1 MNYHVTNQRSQLYLL
16 PALRRRAGLGA
27 SEGLRTLPDVQRLRW
42 RRYLP
47 QLSGRAAVHASQYYM
62 PVFHGNLE
70 FRGPLPQDPIARR
83 ASILENFFALY
94 NRDDRPNPKTSRSMS
109 VGDVVKL
116 DGQFYLCAPTCFTQV
131 DFKSVELNGPV
142 ARLVTPDGSTLE
154 VSVFPNDDFPC
165 INIDLL
171 QKDGISERVC
181 FVEHN
186 PEKAPGHQ
194 LHIGV
199 YCSTEEDTV
208 YYDSYVRTEEK
219 VYEV

>member
-1 MNYHVTNQRSQLYLL
+1 M
-16 PALRRRAGLGA
+16 
-27 SEGLRTLPDVQRLRW
+27 
-42 RRYLP
+42 
-47 QLSGRAAVHASQYYM
+47 
-62 PVFHGNLE
+62 
-70 FRGPLPQDPIARR
+70 
-83 ASILENFFALY
+83 
-94 NRDDRPNPKTSRSMS
+94 
-109 VGDVVKL
+109 VKL